1 MSSLWFRQNSAFDI
15 TPPKSSLVTAMVARV
30 FFHLVIISFYH
41 FLVTYEQAL
50 NRAASLCS
58 QGEKCSSDI
67 FDKATS
73 WGLAEEDAARLVARL
88 IEERFIDDERFAHAF
103 VNDKF
108 VYQHW
113 GRVKIRYALRQKGIE
128 DSVISQMLEEVVDEE
143 LYLEACVDALRP
155 KARGMEQPLSPNDRA
170 RLFRFA
176 AQRGFEPDIIS
187 KAISEISNL

>member
-1 MSSLWFRQNSAFDI
+1 M
-15 TPPKSSLVTAMVARV
+15 
-30 FFHLVIISFYH
+30 
-41 FLVTYEQAL
+41 TYDQAL

-73 WGLAEEDAARLVARL
+73 WGLCEEDAARLVERL

-113 GRVKIRYALRQKGIE
+113 GRVKIRFALRQKGIE
-128 DSVISQMLEEVVDEE
+128 DSVISQMMEEVIDEE
-143 LYLEACVDALRP
+143 RYLDACVEALRP
-155 KARGMEQPLSPNDRA
+155 KMRGMEQPLSPNDRA

-176 AQRGFEPDIIS
+176 AQRGFEPNIIS
-187 KAISEISNL
+187 KAISEIRNS